1 MFFNILSWALIVA
14 GSIFLLIGS
23 IGLIRLPDVFARM
36 HAAGIVDTLAVCL
49 LAAGM
54 GVQAGLS
61 LVTVKLGL
69 ILMFMFFASPTSTH
83 ALAKAA
89 LDGGV
94 QPQIKEDQRPD
105 KRRLGAES

>member
-1 MFFNILSWALIVA
+1 MFFNILSWALIVG
-14 GSIFLLIGS
+14 GSTFLLIGS

-105 KRRLGAES
+105 KRRLGAEP

>member
-23 IGLIRLPDVFARM
+23 IGIIRLPDVFTRM
-36 HAAGIVDTLAVCL
+36 HAAGIVDTLAVSL
-49 LAAGM
+49 LVFGM
-54 GVQAGLS
+54 GIQAGLS

-69 ILMFMFFASPTSTH
+69 ILLFMFFASPTSTH

-94 QPQIKEDQRPD
+94 QPQITEDQRPD

>member
-94 QPQIKEDQRPD
+94 KPQIKEDQRPD
-105 KRRLGAES
+105 KKRLGAES

>member
-23 IGLIRLPDVFARM
+23 IGLTRLPDVFARM
-36 HAAGIVDTLAVCL
+36 HAAGIVDTLAVSL
-49 LAAGM
+49 LVIGM
-54 GVQAGLS
+54 GIQAGLS

-69 ILMFMFFASPTSTH
+69 ILLFMFFASPTSTH

-94 QPQIKEDQRPD
+94 QPQITKDQRPD

>member
-49 LAAGM
+49 LAIGM

-94 QPQIKEDQRPD
+94 KPQIKEDQRPD
-105 KRRLGAES
+105 KKRLGAES

>member
-69 ILMFMFFASPTSTH
+69 ILMFMFFASPTLSLIH
-83 ALAKAA
+83 
-89 LDGGV
+89 
-94 QPQIKEDQRPD
+94 I
-105 KRRLGAES
+105 